1 MPGGIG
7 LDPVSHLWATAALKK
22 RPGICCQGLGR
33 GDFSRSGRCT
43 LVRGAEPAY
52 LGGGVLQLVVSQ
64 LCRHIVLLSQR

>member
-1 MPGGIG
+1 MLGGIG
-7 LDPVSHLWATAALKK
+7 LDAVLTRVGDSGTEKAPWY
-22 RPGICCQGLGR
+22 CCQGLGT